1 MGNQHTSRRGK
12 GVLVGRSRHDQ
23 AGGRYWRARQ
33 EQLDQRLFE
42 LASEYVVTRHG
53 EDYETFLATHG
64 FPNPSLSQQQT
75 FYDHVRRIRT
85 VLP

>member
-1 MGNQHTSRRGK
+1 MSNQHASRRGK
-12 GVLVGRSRHDQ
+12 GVLVGGSRHDQ
-23 AGGRYWRARQ
+23 SGRRHWRARQ
-33 EQLDQRLFE
+33 EERDRRLFE

-53 EDYETFLATHG
+53 EDYKTFLATHG
-64 FPNPSLSQQQT
+64 FPNPSLSRQQT